1 MENEQKVMLH
11 IEIKNKEEVRVA
23 CEKIRKIKNEVT
35 LKDLADLPIQWDIK
49 LLNDNSNLF

>member
-1 MENEQKVMLH
+1 MENEQKVILH